1 MGSRSPHIIAALQG
15 EGISISSFLTMAAA
29 VKEVV
34 VVVVVVVLVVAV
46 VKVIV
51 IVIVGILF
59 CTSSFL
65 LIRREADT
73 EHILRY

>member
-29 VKEVV
+29 VKVV

-51 IVIVGILF
+51 VVIVGILF

>member
-29 VKEVV
+29 VK

-51 IVIVGILF
+51 VVIVGILF

>member
-1 MGSRSPHIIAALQG
+1 MGSSSPHIIAALQG

-29 VKEVV
+29 VKVV